1 MQLKYFFV
9 FLLVFLISVAESSFY
24 SQEST
29 SRYYHSS
36 KLIQKKTLRY
46 KNTKHIVFNNNALF
60 SKYFLVFF
68 FPKIDVKNEFQ
79 KQIQLILKLQKLIH
93 LKIALLNNK
102 HTFLTHKN
110 TASNSISNLYIA

>member
-1 MQLKYFFV
+1 MKRIIV
-9 FLLVFLISVAESSFY
+9 FLLFLVLSVADSSIY
-24 SQEST
+24 SQEIS
-29 SRYYHSS
+29 SKYYESS
-36 KLIQKKTLRY
+36 KLIDKKKFSYT
-46 KNTKHIVFNNNALF
+46 NTKLVVYKQNVV
-60 SKYFLVFF
+60 SYKYFLSFF